1 MIELVSI
8 RFPGLA
14 PRAWVTGTS
23 PRLNCHLVATGAQSR
38 LVTYPRSL
46 RFHQCVLDH
55 GRLGAD
61 CRALLANRD
70 VLLAPGAKNPAA
82 AVSLFPPLPD
92 TGIADC
98 GRRWPLGKPSV
109 GQPSPSSI
117 HALIPPSGGRDAIV
131 ACRLGGASR
140 SLQGTIM
147 VIPRVVVPTNGSVVS
162 ERCGSKLKCRY
173 AGPCVRR
180 GICLRAKSEWQALI
194 GNCFHAAWPLRIA
207 APSKSGPSYSLG
219 ARARAALNRLGQ
231 HTHECPRRFRSRP
244 TISLGGFDVV

>member
-1 MIELVSI
+1 MLPEHPRASTAIYWQ
-8 RFPGLA
+8 PGLSLGSA
-14 PRAWVTGTS
+14 PIRGRCDSTS
-23 PRLNCHLVATGAQSR
+23 ASWTMDDWGRTAGLSLPTAIFCELRGPRIR
-38 LVTYPRSL
+38 RPRCLS
-46 RFHQCVLDH
+46 
-55 GRLGAD
+55 
-61 CRALLANRD
+61 
-70 VLLAPGAKNPAA
+70 
-82 AVSLFPPLPD
+82 SSPLPG
-92 TGIADC
+92 TGIGDC
-98 GRRWPLGKPSV
+98 GRRWTLGKPSV

-117 HALIPPSGGRDAIV
+117 HALKPPSGGRDAIV
-131 ACRLGGASR
+131 AWRLGGVPP

-147 VIPRVVVPTNGSVVS
+147 VIPRVVVPTKGSVVS